1 MVLPLPPLGL
11 GMLSLAC
18 TRRRATH
25 HLRTAERYAVQRAL
39 CERRCPRRLVL
50 LHKGVYAQL
59 LPASRGS
66 LNRFP
71 KCEALV
77 MLCNAPV
84 IPHPVELLTHARG
97 LAPRRRAR
105 RPVMAARGF
114 CIAVG
119 RRSGSPNGRMRA
131 GVSETCGE
139 ARRAARTS
147 VALDAVRSVRGEGS
161 YECY

>member
-1 MVLPLPPLGL
+1 MVLPLPPFGL

-25 HLRTAERYAVQRAL
+25 HLRAAERYAVQRAL

-50 LHKGVYAQL
+50 LHKGVYAQP

-71 KCEALV
+71 QCEALV

-84 IPHPVELLTHARG
+84 IPHPVGLLAY
-97 LAPRRRAR
+97 AR
-105 RPVMAARGF
+105 RLRRVAA
-114 CIAVG
+114 CA
-119 RRSGSPNGRMRA
+119 SH
-131 GVSETCGE
+131 
-139 ARRAARTS
+139 
-147 VALDAVRSVRGEGS
+147 
-161 YECY
+161 